1 MQKFWNWRAIF
12 SHISWLNCKYHPIT
26 YLYQNW
32 LLLDFYHNW
41 ILEIGKKHFMRLFNS
56 LWRAS
61 FTFQTWWKLKREVLC
76 STSKYRRKKP
86 QNILGTVLF
95 KPMFLLKKERDPKPK
110 HSLYCKRLLL
120 LKHHCFERLFW
131 TLNNNTTISYRQW
144 CFFFAFLF
152 LLLLLNTVERWRKV
166 FTIYQLFLHHSY

>member
-1 MQKFWNWRAIF
+1 MGKNTSCVCSIPFEELL
-12 SHISWLNCKYHPIT
+12 SLSKLGESWKEKY
-26 YLYQNW
+26 YV
-32 LLLDFYHNW
+32 
-41 ILEIGKKHFMRLFNS
+41 
-56 LWRAS
+56 
-61 FTFQTWWKLKREVLC
+61 VLPN
-76 STSKYRRKKP
+76 TEEKKP

-166 FTIYQLFLHHSY
+166 FTIYQLFFTSFILEINAKKAFCLRLKVQKTLISNFFSF